1 MKNMKVDIWSDIR
14 CPFCYIGKRKFERA
28 LEQFPNAKN
37 IEINWH
43 SFQLDPDLK
52 TDADRDNYEYLAS
65 RKGIS
70 VEEAKILHGHAKN
83 AGKEAGIDFNFDDS
97 KVANSFK
104 GHLLIQMAKTKNLAN
119 EIEEKLFEAQ
129 FENGQNIDDE
139 ATLIKIGKSVG
150 LSEDE
155 IKEALKSDEMAYKV
169 NEDLQ
174 IARQLGIN
182 AVPFF
187 VFNDKYGVSG
197 AQQPE
202 LFLEVLNK
210 SWEEFSSGDNGLQ
223 IINSGESCDIEGNCN

>member
-1 MKNMKVDIWSDIR
+1 MKKMKVDIWSDIR
-14 CPFCYIGKRKFERA
+14 CPFCFVGKRKFEKA
-28 LEQFPNAKN
+28 LDKFPNSEN
-37 IEINWH
+37 IEIIWH

-52 TDADRDNYEYLAS
+52 TDPERDNYEYLAA

-83 AGKEAGIDFNFDDS
+83 AGKEAGINFNFDQS
-97 KVANSFK
+97 KVANSFR
-104 GHLLIQMAKTKNLAN
+104 GHLLIQLAKEKNLAN

-129 FENGQNIDDE
+129 FEKGQNIDDE
-139 ATLIKIGKSVG
+139 TNLIEIGKSVG
-150 LSEDE
+150 LNEDE
-155 IKEALKSDEMAYKV
+155 IKKALISDEMAYKV

-174 IARQLGIN
+174 MARHLGIN

-210 SWEEFSSGDNGLQ
+210 SWDEFSSGDNGLQ
-223 IINSGESCDIEGNCN
+223 IINSGESCDVEGNCE